1 MELRELYEPIREELT
16 LVEEEIGRQIDKIIS
31 AQHAKNRQFMKQ
43 IVRYLFKMPGK
54 LLRPALVLLS
64 AKAVEG
70 EKIVDTG
77 QLVKLAAAVEFV
89 HSASLIHDDI
99 IDDSDYRRNRVTLN
113 KQYGNQIAVLV
124 GDILYSQFFSI
135 LIDLKPEHRDQREKL
150 LMSFSD
156 TTKKLCF
163 GEIYEH
169 KIRIKGEAASIE
181 EYLRVVEDKTASLFS
196 VSCMGGALL
205 NGADKDTCLALS
217 QYGLNLGYTFQIVD
231 DAIDR
236 DSIFDF
242 HERIM
247 DSAHRYAE
255 MAKTALEI
263 IQEKKVKRILL
274 SLPDLIMARAGLKKI
289 KKLR

>member
-16 LVEEEIGRQIDKIIS
+16 LVEREIRRQIDAIVS
-31 AQHAKNRQFMKQ
+31 AQYPKNRRFMKR
-43 IVRYLFKMPGK
+43 IVHYLFEIPGK

-64 AKAVEG
+64 AKAVDG
-70 EKIVDTG
+70 DRIVDTE
-77 QLVKLAAAVEFV
+77 QLIKLATAVEFV

-99 IDDSDYRRNRVTLN
+99 IDDSDYRRNQITLN

-124 GDILYSQFFSI
+124 GDIFYSQFFSI

-156 TTKKLCF
+156 TTRKLCF

-169 KIRIKGEAASIE
+169 KIRIRGEEASMD

-196 VSCMGGALL
+196 VSCMSGALL
-205 NGADKDTCLALS
+205 NGADEDTCLALS

-231 DAIDR
+231 DHIDR
-236 DSIFDF
+236 DAIFDS
-242 HERIM
+242 HEGIM
-247 DSAHRYAE
+247 DSAYEYADT
-255 MAKTALEI
+255 AKKALEI
-263 IQEKKVKRILL
+263 LPEKKVKRILL
-274 SLPDLIMARAGLKKI
+274 SLPDLIMARAGFQ
-289 KKLR
+289 